1 MILKKIFLFLL
12 ILNYVQIIEG
22 VNNKEFNEGNSL
34 KTSSDKELNANKA
47 QQDVQTSNPK
57 LKKKVTFS
65 ISVNEDEEKGKSVEY
80 GNYEGKKSS
89 GVTFNVGNSSISTNI
104 PMKEIV
110 GKTTL
115 RNPSLK
121 KKQIVT
127 EEKQKSFPNSFNMN
141 QTKTKLNPQA
151 KEFIK
156 PRNHFLTTTTTLNSE
171 TNISVGH
178 FPSNPP
184 LKNVQGLLVNTNY
197 LPNPNSTSFPYPD
210 PREVEANKK
219 RLNPE
224 APAFIPQNNQN
235 NYNLMYE
242 QPQPFGP
249 YISHFG
255 VPQSLHQTNF
265 HTGFDY
271 KPINTLPIWSNYGT
285 LPGGLPDENVFYADH

>member
-1 MILKKIFLFLL
+1 
-12 ILNYVQIIEG
+12 
-22 VNNKEFNEGNSL
+22 
-34 KTSSDKELNANKA
+34 
-47 QQDVQTSNPK
+47 
-57 LKKKVTFS
+57 
-65 ISVNEDEEKGKSVEY
+65 
-80 GNYEGKKSS
+80 
-89 GVTFNVGNSSISTNI
+89 
-104 PMKEIV
+104 MKEIV

-197 LPNPNSTSFPYPD
+197 LPNPNSTSFPYSEERPSNPHLTNVKGLLVNKNLMTNPNSTSFPYPD